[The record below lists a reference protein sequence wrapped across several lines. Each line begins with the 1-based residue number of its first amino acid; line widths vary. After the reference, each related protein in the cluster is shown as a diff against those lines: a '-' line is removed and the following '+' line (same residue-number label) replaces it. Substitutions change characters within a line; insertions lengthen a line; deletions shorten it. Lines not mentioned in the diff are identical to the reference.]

1 MPAMANFNDFM
12 AMAGAYLGD
21 TTEVGDEPPCDNPGM
36 PLGWTDK
43 PVEIRIPEPAEHQQD
58 MQARFS
64 YVEIIKTIKFIS
76 RFQDYT
82 F

>member
-1 MPAMANFNDFM
+1 MANFLDFM
-12 AMAGAYLGD
+12 AMAESYLGD
-21 TTEVGDEPPCDNPGM
+21 TEVGDDPACDNPDM

-43 PVEIRIPEPAEHQQD
+43 PVEITIPERAEHQQD

-76 RFQDYT
+76 RFQDYK